1 MKKIHL
7 FLFLIL
13 TLSLSACTTTGW
25 IVGGLIGAGAA
36 TYYVKHDERTAGQIT
51 DDFGVSA
58 SITAKFAESKD
69 FSIFNIRANTYKGTV
84 TLYGNVPN
92 EKLERQAMLLAAD
105 VEGVKKVVSKMQ
117 IKAD

>member
-1 MKKIHL
+1 MKKIY
-7 FLFLIL
+7 LIL
-13 TLSLSACTTTGW
+13 FFILTFSLSACTTTGW

-36 TYYVKHDERTAGQIT
+36 TYYVKQDERTAGQIT

-58 SITAKFAESKD
+58 SITAKFAESED

-92 EKLERQAMLLAAD
+92 ENMEKQAMLLAAD
-105 VEGVKKVVSKMQ
+105 IEGVKKVISKMK
-117 IKAD
+117 ITKD